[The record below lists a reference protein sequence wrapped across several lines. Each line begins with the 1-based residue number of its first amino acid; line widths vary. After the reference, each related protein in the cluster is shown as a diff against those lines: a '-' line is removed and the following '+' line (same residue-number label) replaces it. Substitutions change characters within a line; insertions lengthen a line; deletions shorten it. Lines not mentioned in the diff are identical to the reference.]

1 MITFT
6 LTLLVVFIVSVAMFH
21 YTLLDGR
28 RFALSEWQWEGVD
41 YIWYGFAFLG
51 LAIGG
56 FQVQASFA
64 RATHAELVQ
73 DVERRYFHIEQLI
86 DTAIPMYCPTD
97 PAQCQ
102 LLKDIRQAIRE
113 TQFTTGWPLA
123 PIRFKGRVFDSLNLL
138 IRERA
143 QELNVRKL
151 DGLVVA
157 MTTSALDLVG
167 EARGSERR
175 LGTTAPPAWVVGT
188 MPYLL
193 AVVVALRTTKVTYK
207 VRHKKASS

>member
-6 LTLLVVFIVSVAMFH
+6 LTLLVVFIVSAIMFH

-28 RFALSEWQWEGVD
+28 RFALSERQWEGVD

-56 FQVQASFA
+56 FQVQAAFA
-64 RATHAELVQ
+64 RATHADLVRA
-73 DVERRYFHIEQLI
+73 VERRYFYIEQLT
-86 DTAIPMYCPTD
+86 DMAVPRYCPTD

-102 LLKDIRQAIRE
+102 LLKDIQQAIRE
-113 TQFTTGWPLA
+113 TQFTAGWPLA
-123 PIRFKGRVFDSLNLL
+123 PIRFKGRVFDSLNML

-143 QELNVRKL
+143 QELNAAKL
-151 DGLVVA
+151 DGHVAA
-157 MTTSALDLVG
+157 MTTSVLDLVG
-167 EARGSERR
+167 KARGSERG
-175 LGTTAPPAWVVGT
+175 LGATAPPVWLVGT

-193 AVVVALRTTKVTYK
+193 AIVVALRTTKVTHK
-207 VRHKKASS
+207 VRQKK